1 MNRRYWKLLTTVLLI
16 ILLTACAPAN
26 ETPAPEKTEEPVVVV
41 EPTEDVEPPEPEKI
55 EKVLVVTQPIQ
66 YTETFDISIM
76 ATAGEPVQMVYDGLV
91 SMDTNYEYQAGALTE
106 SYTVSDDGTL
116 TTFYLKEGITF
127 HDGSA
132 FNAEV
137 VKWNVERVQEDS
149 SCCGYLFTPV
159 TEVEVVDEFTVAMH
173 TEAAFPGLLFNLS
186 SAWGLQMSMEK
197 YEACGEDYGLTPDCI
212 SGTGPFILQEWV
224 INDHMTLVQNED
236 YDWAPAWTGHEGP
249 SNVGTISFRYVPE
262 DATRLV
268 ELEAGDVHIV
278 MTAPIREVPTYK
290 DDSDYQVIEIP
301 EATIWFIGFNLNDPM
316 VADLRTRQAIGHA
329 IDRDIIQE
337 TLYQGLGEGKTT
349 YLASAI
355 GGDKGVTGPDF
366 DLAKAKELLAAAGWV
381 EGDDGIL
388 VAENVEGVEAG
399 TVFEV
404 GYITYDDDEAR
415 RNAEVTQNM
424 LAAVG
429 IKANVQQMD
438 KPTYDAEL
446 EAQTFTMCMRRY
458 TWDNNDIL
466 PWFHHSQYLPYPN
479 YVGTND
485 EALDKMMDDADYATS
500 SWEQRDIEYRLAHQY
515 LIDTHYP
522 WAPVF
527 QRPMVIFVRASVVN
541 FTVIPLRAG
550 MSTELWT
557 MIDLAE

>member
-1 MNRRYWKLLTTVLLI
+1 MNQRYWKLITIVMLI
-16 ILLTACAPAN
+16 VLLTACGGTAAS
-26 ETPAPEKTEEPVVVV
+26 EKT
-41 EPTEDVEPPEPEKI
+41 
-55 EKVLVVTQPIQ
+55 LVVTQPIM

-91 SMDTNYEYQAGALTE
+91 SMDTNYEYQPGALTE

-137 VKWNVERVQEDS
+137 VKWNVERVQQDS

-159 TEVEVVDEFTVAMH
+159 TEVEVVNEFTVAMH

-197 YEACGEDYGLTPDCI
+197 YEACGEDYGLTPECI
-212 SGTGPFILQEWV
+212 SGTGPFILEEWV

-268 ELEAGDVHIV
+268 QLEAGDVHLV
-278 MTAPIREVPTYK
+278 FTAPWRELPTYQ
-290 DDSDYQVIEIP
+290 DDPDYQVIQIP
-301 EATIWFIGFNLNDPM
+301 DATIWFIGFNLDDPM

-329 IDRDIIQE
+329 IDREIIKD
-337 TLYQGLGEGKTT
+337 TLFQGYGAAKTT
-349 YLASAI
+349 YLASEI
-355 GGDKGVTGPDF
+355 GGDKGVTGPAL

-404 GYITYDDDEAR
+404 DYITYDDDEAR

-424 LAAVG
+424 LMAVG

-446 EAQTFTMCMRRY
+446 EAGNFVFCMRRY

-479 YVGTND
+479 YVRVND
-485 EALDKMMDDADYATS
+485 TALDKMMDDADYATF

-527 QRPMVIFVRASVVN
+527 QRPMVIFARASVVN

-557 MIDLAE
+557 MIDLEE